1 MKQLFILC
9 VLAAQFINVNAQN
22 LTKISQFHLVDEKGN
37 RITPLL
43 SSIEDFDDAGNAVY
57 SVGGNANS
65 WGPIKGAKY
74 GIINKNGK
82 IILPAT
88 FDYLDKWSYNND
100 SLYKFGKGENLGLL
114 HINGTVYIPAIYKYI
129 NTVYSNPSIIIA
141 EMEND
146 YARIYSTSGKTLSP
160 LFQKLK
166 ESNGNFEFKILSCVG
181 NSGCLTSDNDVS
193 DAYSCG
199 IL

>member
-74 GIINKNGK
+74 GIMNNKGR
-82 IILPAT
+82 IVLPAT
-88 FDYLDKWSYNND
+88 YEFLDKFSYDND
-100 SLYKFGKGENLGLL
+100 SLYKFGKGETRGLINLAGKEL
-114 HINGTVYIPAIYKYI
+114 IPAMFKYI
-129 NTVYSNPSIIIA
+129 N
-141 EMEND
+141 
-146 YARIYSTSGKTLSP
+146 
-160 LFQKLK
+160 
-166 ESNGNFEFKILSCVG
+166 KILFHHLLSYLRVG
-181 NSGCLTSDNDVS
+181 YAVNDMYCNLNIMIFWHETLRKIVYFIDNFRP
-193 DAYSCG
+193 
-199 IL
+199 

>member
-22 LTKISQFHLVDEKGN
+22 LTKISQFQLVDEKGN

-74 GIINKNGK
+74 GIMNNTGRIV
-82 IILPAT
+82 LPAT
-88 FDYLDKWSYNND
+88 YEFLDKFSYDND
-100 SLYKFGKGENLGLL
+100 SLYKFGKGEARGLINLAGKEL
-114 HINGTVYIPAIYKYI
+114 IPAMFKYI
-129 NTVYSNPSIIIA
+129 NKIYYTNSVVSA

-146 YARIYSTSGKTLSP
+146 YTRLYSFDGKPLTPLYQSLRENEKNYHFKKTHSTSNNL
-160 LFQKLK
+160 LYKLK
-166 ESNGNFEFKILSCVG
+166 
-181 NSGCLTSDNDVS
+181 
-193 DAYSCG
+193 
-199 IL
+199 